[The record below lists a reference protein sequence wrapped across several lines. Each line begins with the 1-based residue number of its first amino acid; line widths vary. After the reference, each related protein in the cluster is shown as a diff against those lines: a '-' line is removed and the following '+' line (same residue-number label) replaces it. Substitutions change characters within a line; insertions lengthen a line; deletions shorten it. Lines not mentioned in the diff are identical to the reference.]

1 MPEEPLPPGK
11 EGAVVAVQE
20 ITLHGVGLALEG
32 DVSVGQMGTAIL
44 DEAEEPLQ
52 DVPDEEKH
60 VEHLALL

>member
-44 DEAEEPLQ
+44 DEAEEPL
-52 DVPDEEKH
+52 
-60 VEHLALL
+60 